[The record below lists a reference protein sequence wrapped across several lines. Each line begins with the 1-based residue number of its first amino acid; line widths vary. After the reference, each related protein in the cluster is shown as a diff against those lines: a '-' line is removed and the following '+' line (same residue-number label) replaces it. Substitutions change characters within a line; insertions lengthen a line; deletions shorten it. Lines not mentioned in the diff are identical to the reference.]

1 MVEFIEVAT
10 GLSFPEGPVALPDGD
25 ILLVEIYA
33 GRLTKVKPTGEKIII
48 ADLEGGPNGA
58 AIGPDGRCYICNNG
72 GMPFLEKDNL
82 ILPNLSTLDA
92 PTGWIEAVDLKTGA
106 SETLYRSCNGIPLI
120 GPNDIVF
127 DTFGGFWFTDHG
139 HTRRRDRD
147 RGGVFYAKIDG
158 SHIQE
163 VISPMD
169 GPNGIGLSPDGSQ
182 LYVAETPTGRLWS
195 FEIKEPG
202 VLKKQKRI
210 VPWEKGKL
218 IASPE
223 GYHLFDSLALDS
235 LGNICVGSIPGKI
248 DVFSATG
255 EHIDRI
261 ILPDIFPTNICFG
274 GPELDTAFITLSSTG
289 KLISMKWPTKG
300 LALNFS
306 HA

>member
-1 MVEFIEVAT
+1 MVEFTEVAS
-10 GLSFPEGPVALPDGD
+10 GLGFPEGPVALPNGD
-25 ILLVEIYA
+25 ILLVEIQT
-33 GRLTKVKPTGEKIII
+33 GRLTKVQADGRKSIITE
-48 ADLEGGPNGA
+48 LEGGPNGA

-72 GMPFLEKDNL
+72 GMPFFEKDNL
-82 ILPNLSTLDA
+82 ILPSLSTPDA
-92 PTGWIEAVDLKTGA
+92 PTGWIEAVDLKTGLT
-106 SETLYRSCNGIPLI
+106 ETLYTSCKGAPLI

-127 DTFGGFWFTDHG
+127 DSSGGFWFTDHG

-147 RGGVFYAKIDG
+147 RGGVFYATIDG

-195 FEIKEPG
+195 FKIKHPG
-202 VLKKQKRI
+202 QIENQKRI
-210 VPWEKGKL
+210 VPWEKGQL
-218 IASPE
+218 IAAPE

-248 DVFSATG
+248 DVFSPTG
-255 EHIDRI
+255 QQIDRFV
-261 ILPDIFPTNICFG
+261 LPDIFPTNICFG

-289 KLISMKWPTKG
+289 RLISMKWSIQG

-306 HA
+306 SA

>member
-25 ILLVEIYA
+25 VLLVEIYA

-127 DTFGGFWFTDHG
+127 DTLVGFGLQIMVIPGAVIGIEGVCFTQRLMALIFKKSSHQWTAQTGLGFP
-139 HTRRRDRD
+139 
-147 RGGVFYAKIDG
+147 
-158 SHIQE
+158 Q
-163 VISPMD
+163 M
-169 GPNGIGLSPDGSQ
+169 GPNCMSQKHPQVDFGLSKLKSRASCKNKKE
-182 LYVAETPTGRLWS
+182 LYHGK
-195 FEIKEPG
+195 KE
-202 VLKKQKRI
+202 
-210 VPWEKGKL
+210 
-218 IASPE
+218 S
-223 GYHLFDSLALDS
+223 
-235 LGNICVGSIPGKI
+235 
-248 DVFSATG
+248 
-255 EHIDRI
+255 
-261 ILPDIFPTNICFG
+261 
-274 GPELDTAFITLSSTG
+274 
-289 KLISMKWPTKG
+289 
-300 LALNFS
+300 
-306 HA
+306 